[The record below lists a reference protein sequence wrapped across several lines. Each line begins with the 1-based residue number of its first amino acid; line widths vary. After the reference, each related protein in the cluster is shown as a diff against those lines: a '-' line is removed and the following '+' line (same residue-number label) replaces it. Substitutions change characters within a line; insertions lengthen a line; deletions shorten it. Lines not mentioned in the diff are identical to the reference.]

1 MSRIIVDSIRN
12 SSAGSDGITL
22 SSDGKVAFPNTSTG
36 KILQAVNVFKGTR
49 FTTSST
55 SWTDITDLSI
65 SITPSA
71 TSSKILLM
79 CSMGAAGVNKNNLD
93 FGNGIRV
100 MRDIGGAGYSND
112 NKLNGATDGNRDRIT
127 FRGHGW
133 AYNNDH
139 MPGGVGFNGVDDP
152 STTSAVTY
160 KVQVI
165 CQSSSYAFV
174 LNGNITSGNNSSI
187 AQGRSMTSLI
197 AMEIAG

>member
-36 KILQAVNVFKGTR
+36 KILQAVNVFKGNR

-79 CSMGAAGVNKNNLD
+79 CSMGAAGVNKSNLD
-93 FGNGIRV
+93 YGNGIRV

-127 FRGHGW
+127 FKGHGW